1 MENNIR
7 YRLQEIKDRNIDEL
21 IGISRGIIADGIV
34 NTKEGNFLLDWIKKH
49 FDVYD
54 LNTYPI
60 NTIYDRLSNI
70 LKDGIIDNEESKELL
85 DLLTSFT
92 GDKPIVE
99 QIASMSSTLPLCNP
113 YPDVNFEDK
122 NFCLTGAFT
131 IGTRAKVEELIQDLG
146 GIAQKN
152 PTLKTNY
159 LVIGIL
165 GSGEWIHSSYGRKI
179 EKAVELRDINGK
191 DLKIISEEHFIKF
204 I

>member
-1 MENNIR
+1 MEYKIKFRN
-7 YRLQEIKDRNIDEL
+7 QEVKDRNIDEL

-34 NTKEGNFLLDWIKKH
+34 NTKEGEFLLDWIKKH

-60 NTIYDRLSNI
+60 NTIYDRLTDT
-70 LKDGIIDNEESKELL
+70 LKDGIIDNKESKELL
-85 DLLTSFT
+85 ELLTSFT
-92 GDKPIVE
+92 GGVPIVE

-113 YPDVNFEDK
+113 YPDVVFQDK

-165 GSGEWIHSSYGRKI
+165 GSGDWIHSSYGRKI

-191 DLKIISEEHFIKF
+191 DIKIISEEHFINF
-204 I
+204 V

>member
-54 LNTYPI
+54 LNTYPV

-70 LKDGIIDNEESKELL
+70 LKDGFIDDEESKELL

-204 I
+204 L

>member
-1 MENNIR
+1 MEYKIKFRNK
-7 YRLQEIKDRNIDEL
+7 EVKDRNIDEL
-21 IGISRGIIADGIV
+21 IGISRGIISDGVV
-34 NTKEGNFLLDWIKKH
+34 NTKEGVFLLDWIKKH
-49 FDVYD
+49 FDAYD
-54 LNTYPI
+54 LNSYPV
-60 NTIYDRLSNI
+60 NTIYDRLSNT

-85 DLLTSFT
+85 ELLTSFT

-204 I
+204 L